1 MARKKAEVIPQ
12 EDDVDLLEASDDNQ
26 EQLDEFTAD
35 NTGGDAGTAVKPA
48 EVPEPAST
56 GSSARSAD
64 KSAGDKSPP
73 NPSAMVSKA
82 HLMSNVISS
91 MNKMNKS
98 TLQKVA
104 DDVAK
109 NYKGNKKSLPASKD
123 PAQDPPKK
131 LVASVQ
137 GVPPKTARE
146 SAEEI
151 FAGQELNEET
161 LEKASTIFE
170 ATINGKIIEVSAHL
184 EEQYQEA
191 LVEEKEK
198 FITELTD
205 RVDEYLSYVA
215 EEWMTENEVALTNA
229 VQVEVAESFMSGI
242 KDLFAE
248 NYVDVADDKVDVVDE
263 LTQQNSELEAR
274 LDEAIQKN
282 IDESKSREELEAF
295 KILVQASDGLSMNQ
309 KEKLAQ
315 LAEGIEYE
323 DTDDYSKKIEML
335 KEHYFDAKPASSDE
349 SLDSEE
355 DPVEIDEEDASTG
368 APLPGQ
374 MAAYASAISRTVRK

>member
-1 MARKKAEVIPQ
+1 MARSKKEAIPQ
-12 EDDVDLLEASDDNQ
+12 EDADLLEASEDQ

-35 NTGGDAGTAVKPA
+35 NTGGDAGTSVKPA
-48 EVPEPAST
+48 EVPEPHPT
-56 GSSARSAD
+56 GSSARNPD
-64 KSAGDKSPP
+64 KSVGDSKSPP
-73 NPSAMVSKA
+73 SPSVMVSKA

-91 MNKMNKS
+91 MNKMTKS

-104 DDVAK
+104 DDVAN

-123 PAQDPPKK
+123 PAQDQPKK

-151 FAGQELNEET
+151 FAGQELNEEI
-161 LEKASTIFE
+161 LEKASIIFE

-184 EEQYQEA
+184 EEQYQAA
-191 LVEEKEK
+191 LEDEKEK

-205 RVDEYLSYVA
+205 RVDEYLNYVA

-248 NYVDVADDKVDVVDE
+248 NYIDVADEKIDVIDE
-263 LTQQNSELEAR
+263 LTQQNTDLEVR
-274 LDEAIQKN
+274 LDEAIQKS
-282 IDESKSREELEAF
+282 IEESKAREGLEAF
-295 KILVQASDGLSMNQ
+295 KILTRASNGLSMNQ

-315 LAEGIEYE
+315 LAEGIDYE
-323 DTDDYSKKIEML
+323 DTEDYLKKIDML
-335 KEHYFDAKPASSDE
+335 KEHYFNAKPASSDE

-355 DPVEIDEEDASTG
+355 DPVDIDEEQDAQS

>member
-1 MARKKAEVIPQ
+1 MLV
-12 EDDVDLLEASDDNQ
+12 LL
-26 EQLDEFTAD
+26 QL
-35 NTGGDAGTAVKPA
+35 
-48 EVPEPAST
+48 
-56 GSSARSAD
+56 
-64 KSAGDKSPP
+64 
-73 NPSAMVSKA
+73 
-82 HLMSNVISS
+82 
-91 MNKMNKS
+91 
-98 TLQKVA
+98 
-104 DDVAK
+104 
-109 NYKGNKKSLPASKD
+109 
-123 PAQDPPKK
+123 
-131 LVASVQ
+131 
-137 GVPPKTARE
+137 
-146 SAEEI
+146 I
-151 FAGQELNEET
+151 F
-161 LEKASTIFE
+161 F
-170 ATINGKIIEVSAHL
+170 L

-274 LDEAIQKN
+274 VDEGIQKN

-295 KILVQASDGLSMNQ
+295 KIFVQASDGLSMNQ